1 MIPMAEINNHSKK
14 KQIITTTTTVMQTH
28 HHHHHHHQQGHYSSR
43 RKPLSVVKTESG
55 NNTDSY
61 NRSDHQSRSRHLEEE
76 EIKLAALAIS
86 FNIRLRSADMPSAM
100 QERALRHTHALLDA
114 AAAAASR
121 RPNPTLLAR
130 SLKKE
135 FDSVYGPAWHCVAG
149 KSFGSFVTHSP
160 GGFLYF
166 SVDSFSFLLFKTE
179 VHVIAQPSPKP

>member
-14 KQIITTTTTVMQTH
+14 KQIITTTVMQTH
-28 HHHHHHHQQGHYSSR
+28 HHHHQQGQYSSR

-55 NNTDSY
+55 NTNN

-100 QERALRHTHALLDA
+100 QERALRHSRAVLDA
-114 AAAAASR
+114 AASSR

>member
-1 MIPMAEINNHSKK
+1 MAEINNHCKK

-28 HHHHHHHQQGHYSSR
+28 RHHQQGQYSSR
-43 RKPLSVVKTESG
+43 RKPLSVVVKTESG
-55 NNTDSY
+55 NTNN
-61 NRSDHQSRSRHLEEE
+61 NRSDHRSRSRHLEEE

-100 QERALRHTHALLDA
+100 QERALRHTRALLDA
-114 AAAAASR
+114 AAPSR

-135 FDSVYGPAWHCVAG
+135 FDSLYGPAWHCVAG

-179 VHVIAQPSPKP
+179 VHVIAQPSPKPN

>member
-1 MIPMAEINNHSKK
+1 MAALNHSKK
-14 KQIITTTTTVMQTH
+14 KPAAITQMRS
-28 HHHHHHHQQGHYSSR
+28 GGALPR
-43 RKPLSVVKTESG
+43 RKPSNTNSSSG
-55 NNTDSY
+55 SLQ
-61 NRSDHQSRSRHLEEE
+61 QSEEV
-76 EIKLAALAIS
+76 KLAALAIS
-86 FNIRLRSADMPSAM
+86 FNIRLRSADMPLPM
-100 QERALRHTHALLDA
+100 QERALRHARALLDA
-114 AAAAASR
+114 AAHR

-179 VHVIAQPSPKP
+179 VHVITQ